1 MATANFN
8 FELKNGWKFHLGE
21 IDIIAQMPIMMSH
34 ETSKAGGSTKE
45 FDMFGEKTEWHDVEM
60 PHDWMTEQPIDKT
73 ADPAGG
79 FKKRGTGWYYL
90 SFNLPEDKIERA
102 RLVFDG
108 VFGKTVVHVNGVVAA
123 RNVSG
128 YNRFSCEI
136 GDYLLAG
143 AENNIA
149 LYVDASRWE
158 GWWYEGAGL
167 YRKAYIEFRQDVCFE
182 QEKAFVRGVKT
193 ENGWI
198 TSAQLKINGI
208 KDDNNAFVKVCLT
221 DAKGNVIC
229 EQNCEAKEDTEIEFS
244 VTEPQ
249 LWSPESPNLYDFVC
263 ELVKGGEVIDS
274 IRKSVGFRDIEW
286 KKDEGM
292 FLNGS
297 RYQINGICCHQDHA
311 GVGVA
316 IPKEVMEYRI
326 SVLKRFGINAYRCAH
341 HAPTED
347 FLEICDRMG
356 MLVMAE
362 NRHFAVSEDV
372 FKQLESLVYVSR
384 NHPSVFLYSLFN
396 EERWQGQERGMR
408 IAAKMRE
415 KIRSLDD
422 TRAVTGAQDGG
433 LLESKNTSD
442 VLDIIGVNYFIREYD
457 EAHKRIPDKVILGTE
472 NFPTYATRGVYET
485 NRDEARFSNYGED
498 KPKFS
503 ESLIET
509 LEFIQPRKFVA
520 ECFAWSGFDYRG
532 EPTPCGWPSVISH
545 WGFTDDCGFAKDT
558 AYWLEA
564 WYKQDLVVHLLP
576 HWNWKKGD
584 TVRVCAFTNADQAE
598 LFLNGKSLGIKQV
611 DKKRCDWMVEYEEGT
626 ITVVAR
632 RGENEVKDRI
642 VTTGKAAYIKV
653 DDQSPDSPD
662 THILNV
668 FAVDDDGNCVP
679 DYCEKISIEC
689 QNGRILGVGNGNP
702 NSHHS
707 EKAPEINFF
716 NGKAQVIIR
725 CSKGGVRLTCGDL
738 NDAVY
743 SIGGSL

>member
-8 FELKNGWKFHLGE
+8 LELKNGWKFHSGE
-21 IDIIAQMPIMMSH
+21 IDVFDDIPVMLSH
-34 ETSKAGGSTKE
+34 ETSKAGGSLKE
-45 FDMFGEKTEWHDVEM
+45 FDMFGENTVWYDVEM
-60 PHDWMTEQPIDKT
+60 PHDWMTEQPVDKT

-90 SFNLPEDKIERA
+90 VFNLPEDKIERA

-136 GDYLLAG
+136 GDYLLPG

-149 LYVDASRWE
+149 LYVDATRWE

-167 YRKAYIEFRQDVCFE
+167 YRSVYIEFRSDICFDS
-182 QEKAFVRGVKT
+182 EKAFVQGVKT
-193 ENGWI
+193 DDGWI
-198 TSAQLKINGI
+198 ASAQLKINGSKDCQDVYI
-208 KDDNNAFVKVCLT
+208 KVSLAGIQGDIIAQQ
-221 DAKGNVIC
+221 IC
-229 EQNCEAKEDTEIEFS
+229 EIDEDIDIKFPIS
-244 VTEPQ
+244 EPE
-249 LWSPESPNLYDFVC
+249 LWSPENPNLYTFTC
-263 ELVKGGEVIDS
+263 EILKDGQVIDT
-274 IRKSVGFRDIEW
+274 ITKLVGLREIEW
-286 KKDEGM
+286 KKDKGM
-292 FLNGS
+292 FLNG
-297 RYQINGICCHQDHA
+297 RHYLIKGICCHQDHA

-316 IPKEVMEYRI
+316 VPKEVLEYRI
-326 SVLKRFGINAYRCAH
+326 KTLKKFGINAYRCAH
-341 HAPTED
+341 HAPTEE
-347 FLEICDRMG
+347 FLELCDRMG

-396 EERWQGQERGMR
+396 EERWQREERGMR
-408 IAAKMRE
+408 IAKKMRE
-415 KIRSLDD
+415 KILSLDN
-422 TRAVTGAQDGG
+422 TRTIMGAQDGG
-433 LLESKNTSD
+433 LLENNNTSD
-442 VLDIIGVNYFIREYD
+442 ALDIIGVNYFIKEYD
-457 EAHKRIPDKVILGTE
+457 EAHKRTPDKVILGTE

-485 NRDEARFSNYGED
+485 DRDRQQFSNYGED

-509 LEFIQPRKFVA
+509 MEFIAARPFVA
-520 ECFAWSGFDYRG
+520 GCFAWSGFDYRG

-564 WYKQDLVVHLLP
+564 WYKDDVVVHLLP

-584 TVRVCAFTNADQAE
+584 AVRVCAYTNAEQAE
-598 LFLNGKSLGIKQV
+598 LFLNGKSLGVRQV
-611 DKKRCDWMVEYEEGT
+611 DKKRCEWMVEFEEGT
-626 ITVVAR
+626 ISVVAR
-632 RGENEVKDRI
+632 RGEIEVKDEI
-642 VTTGKAAYIKV
+642 VTTGKASHIKV
-653 DDQSPDSPD
+653 VDESPYSAD
-662 THILNV
+662 THILNL
-668 FAVDDDGNCVP
+668 FAVDDEECVVP

-689 QNGRILGVGNGNP
+689 QDGRILGVGNGNP

-716 NGKAQVIIR
+716 NGKAQVIVR
-725 CSKGGVRLTCGDL
+725 CTKGYVTLTCGNLKDE
-738 NDAVY
+738 VHR
-743 SIGGSL
+743 IGGNL

>member
-8 FELKNGWKFHLGE
+8 LDLKNGWKFHLGE
-21 IDIIAQMPIMMSH
+21 IDIIDEIPVMMSH
-34 ETSKAGGSTKE
+34 ETSKAGGSIKE
-45 FDMFGEKTEWHDVEM
+45 FDMFGKKTRWHDVEM
-60 PHDWMTEQPIDKT
+60 PHDWMTEQPIDET

-90 SFNLPEDKIERA
+90 SFNLSEERIERA

-136 GDYLLAG
+136 GDYLVPG

-149 LYVDASRWE
+149 LYVDARRWE

-167 YRKAYIEFRQDVCFE
+167 YRPAHIEFRRNICFE
-182 QEKAFVRGVKT
+182 QDKVFVRGEKT
-193 ENGWI
+193 DGLWC
-198 TSAQLKINGI
+198 ALADLKINGI
-208 KDDNNAFVKVCLT
+208 TGCDNVTVKACLT
-221 DAKGNVIC
+221 DAQGKVIDV
-229 EQNCEAKEDTEIEFS
+229 QNCEAKEDTYIKMHVSNPE
-244 VTEPQ
+244 
-249 LWSPESPNLYDFVC
+249 LWSPESPNLYTFVC
-263 ELVKGGEVIDS
+263 ELTKDGEVIDS
-274 IRKSVGFRDIEW
+274 IKKSIGFRKIEW

-326 SVLKRFGINAYRCAH
+326 SALKRFGINAYRCAH

-372 FKQLESLVYVSR
+372 FKQLEALAYVSR

-415 KIRSLDD
+415 KIRSIDD
-422 TRAVTGAQDGG
+422 TRAIIGAQDGG
-433 LLESKNTSD
+433 LLESRNASD
-442 VLDIIGVNYFIREYD
+442 VLDVIGVNYFIREYD
-457 EAHKRIPDKVILGTE
+457 EAHKRTPDKVILGTE

-485 NRDEARFSNYGED
+485 NRDIQQFSNYGED

-509 LEFIQPRKFVA
+509 LEFISSRPFVA
-520 ECFAWSGFDYRG
+520 GCFAWSGFDYRG

-584 TVRVCAFTNADQAE
+584 KVRVCAYTNASDAE
-598 LFLNGKSLGIKQV
+598 LFLNGKSLGIKTV
-611 DKKRCDWMVEYEEGT
+611 DKNRCDWMVEYEEGT
-626 ITVVAR
+626 ISVVAR
-632 RGENEVKDRI
+632 RGNAEVKDQV
-642 VTTGKAAYIKV
+642 VTTGKASRIKV
-653 DDQSPDSPD
+653 VDESPNSED
-662 THILNV
+662 THILNL
-668 FAVDDDGNCVP
+668 FAVDDNGNNVP

-689 QNGRILGVGNGNP
+689 QNGKILGVGNGNP

-716 NGKAQVIIR
+716 NGKAQVIMR
-725 CSKGGVRLTCGDL
+725 CSKGVVRLTCGDL
-738 NDAVY
+738 TQEVY
-743 SIGGSL
+743 WIGESL